1 MVAHTKLSSVF
12 AMVVT
17 ALIET
22 TVAPRAGD
30 KPEKRR
36 RKRRGTAKDEKES
49 GILLCMRKTRR

>member
-22 TVAPRAGD
+22 TVAARVGD

-36 RKRRGTAKDEKES
+36 RKRRGTAKEKKES
-49 GILLCMRKTRR
+49 GIVLRMRKTRR